1 MIFYYWYYTVIGTC
15 CRTIPQNGAMVLV
28 GFIFIQN
35 LANASAKFKIIE
47 NLKEIKNIQFNF
59 IQKIG
64 KKTESGSCIISYPKK
79 ILCKYDD
86 LYKKILV
93 SNGKSLI
100 INSKKNNQYLSYA
113 LKKTPLNYILDKE
126 FLIKKMN
133 ESSEKNNDISNYSLN
148 IEYEHNLITVYFNKN
163 DFNILGWETIDI
175 YQNKVETLISN
186 VEKNID
192 IDINIFKVHNYI
204 N

>member
-1 MIFYYWYYTVIGTC
+1 MKIILIIF
-15 CRTIPQNGAMVLV
+15 
-28 GFIFIQN
+28 FIFIQN
-35 LANASAKFKIIE
+35 VANSSTKFNIIE
-47 NLKEIKNIQFNF
+47 NLKEIKNIKFNF
-59 IQKIG
+59 VQKIG
-64 KKTESGSCIISYPKK
+64 KKTETGLCIISYPKK
-79 ILCKYDD
+79 ILCKYED

-93 SNGKSLI
+93 SNGKSLV
-100 INSKKNNQYLSYA
+100 INSNKNNQYLSYA

-133 ESSEKNNDISNYSLN
+133 ESYEKKNDINNYSLN
-148 IEYEHNLITVYFNKN
+148 IEYENNLITVYFNKN

-186 VEKNID
+186 VEKNIE
-192 IDINIFKVHNYI
+192 IDLNIFKVHNYI

>member
-1 MIFYYWYYTVIGTC
+1 MKIIL
-15 CRTIPQNGAMVLV
+15 IILL
-28 GFIFIQN
+28 IFIQN
-35 LANASAKFKIIE
+35 VAIASTKLNIIE
-47 NLKEIKNIQFNF
+47 NLKEINNIKFNF

-64 KKTESGSCIISYPKK
+64 KKIESGSCIISYPKK
-79 ILCKYDD
+79 ILCRYED

-100 INSKKNNQYLSYA
+100 INSNKNNQHASYP
-113 LKKTPLNYILDKE
+113 LKKTPLNFILDKE
-126 FLIKKMN
+126 FLIKKIN
-133 ESSEKNNDISNYSLN
+133 ESYEKNSNANEYSLN
-148 IEYEHNLITVYFNKN
+148 IKYENNLITVYFNNN
-163 DFNILGWETIDI
+163 DFNILGWETTDI

-192 IDINIFKVHNYI
+192 IDLSIFKVQNYI

>member
-1 MIFYYWYYTVIGTC
+1 MKIIL
-15 CRTIPQNGAMVLV
+15 IILL
-28 GFIFIQN
+28 IFIQN
-35 LANASAKFKIIE
+35 VAIASTKLNIIE
-47 NLKEIKNIQFNF
+47 NLKEINNIKFNF

-79 ILCKYDD
+79 ILCRYED

-100 INSKKNNQYLSYA
+100 INSNKNNQHASYP
-113 LKKTPLNYILDKE
+113 LKKTPLNFILDKE
-126 FLIKKMN
+126 FLIKKIN
-133 ESSEKNNDISNYSLN
+133 ESYEKNSNANEYSLN
-148 IEYEHNLITVYFNKN
+148 IKYENNLITVYFNNN
-163 DFNILGWETIDI
+163 DFNILGWETTDI

-192 IDINIFKVHNYI
+192 IDLSIFKVQNYI

>member
-1 MIFYYWYYTVIGTC
+1 MKFILI
-15 CRTIPQNGAMVLV
+15 ILL
-28 GFIFIQN
+28 IFIQN
-35 LANASAKFKIIE
+35 VAIASTKLNIIE
-47 NLKEIKNIQFNF
+47 NLKEINNIKFNF

-79 ILCKYDD
+79 ILCRYED

-100 INSKKNNQYLSYA
+100 INSNKNNQHASYP
-113 LKKTPLNYILDKE
+113 LKKTPLNFILDKE
-126 FLIKKMN
+126 FLIKKIN
-133 ESSEKNNDISNYSLN
+133 ESYEKNSNANEYSLN
-148 IEYEHNLITVYFNKN
+148 IKYENNLITVYFNNN
-163 DFNILGWETIDI
+163 DFNILGWETTDI

-192 IDINIFKVHNYI
+192 IDLSIFKVQNYI

>member
-1 MIFYYWYYTVIGTC
+1 MKIILIILF
-15 CRTIPQNGAMVLV
+15 
-28 GFIFIQN
+28 FFIQN
-35 LANASAKFKIIE
+35 IANASPKFKIIE
-47 NLKEIKNIQFNF
+47 NLREIKNIQFNF

-100 INSKKNNQYLSYA
+100 INSNKNNQYFRYSLE
-113 LKKTPLNYILDKE
+113 KTPLNYILDKKL
-126 FLIKKMN
+126 LIKKMN
-133 ESSEKNNDISNYSLN
+133 ESYEKNNEIDNYSLN
-148 IEYEHNLITVYFNKN
+148 IEYENNLIIVYFNKN
-163 DFNILGWETIDI
+163 NFNILGWETTDI

-186 VEKNID
+186 VKKNID
-192 IDINIFKVHNYI
+192 IDLNIFKVYNYI

>member
-1 MIFYYWYYTVIGTC
+1 MKIIL
-15 CRTIPQNGAMVLV
+15 IIL
-28 GFIFIQN
+28 FIIIQN
-35 LANASAKFKIIE
+35 FANASSKLKIIE
-47 NLKEIKNIQFNF
+47 NFKEINNIKFNF

-64 KKTESGSCIISYPKK
+64 EKTESGSCIVNYPKK

-93 SNGKSLI
+93 SNGRSLV
-100 INSKKNNQYLSYA
+100 INSNKNNQYFRYA
-113 LKKTPLNYILDKE
+113 LDKTPLNFILDKE

-133 ESSEKNNDISNYSLN
+133 ESYEKKNDIRIYSLN
-148 IEYEHNLITVYFNKN
+148 LKYENNLITIYFNKN
-163 DFNILGWETIDI
+163 DFNLMGWETTDV

-186 VEKNID
+186 IEKNID
-192 IDINIFKVHNYI
+192 IDLNIFRVQNYI

>member
-1 MIFYYWYYTVIGTC
+1 MKIIL
-15 CRTIPQNGAMVLV
+15 IILL
-28 GFIFIQN
+28 IFIQN
-35 LANASAKFKIIE
+35 VAIASTKLNIIE
-47 NLKEIKNIQFNF
+47 NLKEINNIKFNF

-79 ILCKYDD
+79 ILCEYED

-100 INSKKNNQYLSYA
+100 INSNKNNQHASYP
-113 LKKTPLNYILDKE
+113 LKKTPLNFILDKE
-126 FLIKKMN
+126 FLIKKIN
-133 ESSEKNNDISNYSLN
+133 ESYEKNSNANEYSLN
-148 IEYEHNLITVYFNKN
+148 IKYENNLITVYFNNN
-163 DFNILGWETIDI
+163 DFNILGWETTDI

-192 IDINIFKVHNYI
+192 IDLSIFKVQNYI

>member
-1 MIFYYWYYTVIGTC
+1 MKIIL
-15 CRTIPQNGAMVLV
+15 IILL
-28 GFIFIQN
+28 IFIQN
-35 LANASAKFKIIE
+35 VAIASTKLNIIE
-47 NLKEIKNIQFNF
+47 NLKEINNIKFNF

-64 KKTESGSCIISYPKK
+64 KKTETGSCIISYPKK
-79 ILCKYDD
+79 ILCRYED

-100 INSKKNNQYLSYA
+100 INSNKNNQHASYP
-113 LKKTPLNYILDKE
+113 LKKTPLNFILDKE
-126 FLIKKMN
+126 FLIKKIN
-133 ESSEKNNDISNYSLN
+133 ESYEKNSNANEYSLN
-148 IEYEHNLITVYFNKN
+148 IKYENNLITVYFNNN
-163 DFNILGWETIDI
+163 DFNILGWETTDI

-192 IDINIFKVHNYI
+192 IDLSIFKVQNYI

>member
-1 MIFYYWYYTVIGTC
+1 MKIIL
-15 CRTIPQNGAMVLV
+15 IILL
-28 GFIFIQN
+28 IFIQN
-35 LANASAKFKIIE
+35 VAIASTKLNIIE
-47 NLKEIKNIQFNF
+47 NLKEINNIKFNF

-64 KKTESGSCIISYPKK
+64 KKIESGSCIISYPKK
-79 ILCKYDD
+79 ILCRYED

-100 INSKKNNQYLSYA
+100 INSNKNNQYASYP
-113 LKKTPLNYILDKE
+113 LKKTPLNFILDKE
-126 FLIKKMN
+126 FLIKKIN
-133 ESSEKNNDISNYSLN
+133 ESYEKNSNVNEYSLN
-148 IEYEHNLITVYFNKN
+148 IKYENNLITVYFNNN
-163 DFNILGWETIDI
+163 DFNILGWETTDI

-192 IDINIFKVHNYI
+192 IDLSIFKVQNYI

>member
-1 MIFYYWYYTVIGTC
+1 MKIIL
-15 CRTIPQNGAMVLV
+15 IILL
-28 GFIFIQN
+28 IFIQN
-35 LANASAKFKIIE
+35 VAIASTKLNIIE
-47 NLKEIKNIQFNF
+47 NLKEINNIKFNF

-79 ILCKYDD
+79 ILCRYED

-100 INSKKNNQYLSYA
+100 INSNKNNQHASYP
-113 LKKTPLNYILDKE
+113 LKKTPLNFILDKE
-126 FLIKKMN
+126 FLIKKIN
-133 ESSEKNNDISNYSLN
+133 ESYEKNSNANEYSLN
-148 IEYEHNLITVYFNKN
+148 IKYENNLITVYFNNN
-163 DFNILGWETIDI
+163 DFNILGWETTDI

-192 IDINIFKVHNYI
+192 IDLNIFKVQNYI